1 MDEYMTI
8 KETAEL
14 WGVSPIW
21 IQTLCTNGKIEGE
34 VKFGHV
40 WAIPREAE
48 KPKDRRETIGQ
59 YKNWFKKARR
69 IIWQIRRLQY

>member
-14 WGVSPIW
+14 WGLSPIW
-21 IQTLCTNGKIEGE
+21 IQTLCTNGKIEGD

-40 WAIPREAE
+40 WAISREAQ
-48 KPKDRRETIGQ
+48 G
-59 YKNWFKKARR
+59 
-69 IIWQIRRLQY
+69 